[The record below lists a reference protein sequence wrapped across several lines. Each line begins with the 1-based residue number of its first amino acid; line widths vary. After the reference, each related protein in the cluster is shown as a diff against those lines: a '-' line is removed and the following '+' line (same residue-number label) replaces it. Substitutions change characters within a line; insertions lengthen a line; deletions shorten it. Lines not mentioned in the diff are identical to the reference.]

1 MTEKS
6 SIISTMTGFLYP
18 FIVLFGFYI
27 IANGHNS
34 PGGGFQGG
42 SVIAALFIARYLVLP
57 VDDFNMDTLHYVE
70 KAFLVFLL
78 LLPIVFIFP
87 GLHLVHARFNVP
99 YLIVMN
105 FLIGMKVS
113 LGLTI
118 IVFRF
123 GFFREG

>member
-6 SIISTMTGFLYP
+6 SIIATMTGLLYP
-18 FIVLFGFYI
+18 FVVLFGFYI

-42 SVIAALFIARYLVLP
+42 SVIASLFIARYLVLP
-57 VDDFNMDTLHYVE
+57 ADDFDMDTLHLVE
-70 KAFLVFLL
+70 KAFLVVLL
-78 LLPIVFIFP
+78 LLPLVFIFP
-87 GLHLVHARFNVP
+87 GLHLVHAQFNVP
-99 YLIVMN
+99 YLIAMN